1 MAHELHYGSGRG
13 SVHMH
18 GVSHCDVHG
27 QTVRAQQPIIQELA
41 ERNKINMN
49 LILTKRFFLIT
60 EFQFS
65 KFFFSFILFSIPKLV
80 RCLVYVCTNAC
91 YQLLALKTM
100 HVLIDK

>member
-1 MAHELHYGSGRG
+1 MAYELHYGSGRG

-49 LILTKRFFLIT
+49 LLLTKRFFLIT
-60 EFQFS
+60 EFLPIFQIFIFIHFIFYTKTCSLLSVCMHERLLPATCS
-65 KFFFSFILFSIPKLV
+65 K
-80 RCLVYVCTNAC
+80 NDAC
-91 YQLLALKTM
+91 PNR
-100 HVLIDK
+100 

>member
-27 QTVRAQQPIIQELA
+27 QTIRAQQPIIQELA

-49 LILTKRFFLIT
+49 LLLTKRFFLIT
-60 EFQFS
+60 EFQFYNI
-65 KFFFSFILFSIPKLV
+65 FFFYSFYFLYQNLFVVKCMYARMLV
-80 RCLVYVCTNAC
+80 TSYLY
-91 YQLLALKTM
+91 
-100 HVLIDK
+100 

>member
-65 KFFFSFILFSIPKLV
+65 KFFFSFILFLYQTCSL
-80 RCLVYVCTNAC
+80 LSVCMHERLLPATCSKNDAC
-91 YQLLALKTM
+91 PNR
-100 HVLIDK
+100 

>member
-49 LILTKRFFLIT
+49 LLLTKRFFLIT
-60 EFQFS
+60 EFQF
-65 KFFFSFILFSIPKLV
+65 FSFIHFIFYTKLV
-80 RCLVYVCTNAC
+80 RC
-91 YQLLALKTM
+91 
-100 HVLIDK
+100 

>member
-49 LILTKRFFLIT
+49 SLLTKRFFLIT
-60 EFQFS
+60 EFQF
-65 KFFFSFILFSIPKLV
+65 FFSFIHFIFYTKTCSLFS
-80 RCLVYVCTNAC
+80 VCMHERLLPATCSKNDAC
-91 YQLLALKTM
+91 PNR
-100 HVLIDK
+100 

>member
-49 LILTKRFFLIT
+49 LLLTKRFFLIT

-65 KFFFSFILFSIPKLV
+65 NFFFFYSFYFLYQTCSL
-80 RCLVYVCTNAC
+80 LSVCMHERLLSATCSKNNAC
-91 YQLLALKTM
+91 PNR
-100 HVLIDK
+100 

>member
-49 LILTKRFFLIT
+49 LLLTKRFFLMI
-60 EFQFS
+60 EFQF
-65 KFFFSFILFSIPKLV
+65 FFLLFILFSIPKLV
-80 RCLVYVCTNAC
+80 RCLVYVCTNA
-91 YQLLALKTM
+91 
-100 HVLIDK
+100 

>member
-80 RCLVYVCTNAC
+80 RC
-91 YQLLALKTM
+91 
-100 HVLIDK
+100 

>member
-41 ERNKINMN
+41 ELNKINMN

-65 KFFFSFILFSIPKLV
+65 NFFFFYSFYFLYQTCSL
-80 RCLVYVCTNAC
+80 LSVCMHERLLLGTCSKNDAC
-91 YQLLALKTM
+91 PNR
-100 HVLIDK
+100 

>member
-49 LILTKRFFLIT
+49 LLLTKRFFLIT

-65 KFFFSFILFSIPKLV
+65 IIFSFIHFIFYTKTCSLLS
-80 RCLVYVCTNAC
+80 VCMHER
-91 YQLLALKTM
+91 LLPATCSKN
-100 HVLIDK
+100 DAFPNR

>member
-41 ERNKINMN
+41 ELNKINMN

-65 KFFFSFILFSIPKLV
+65 NFFFHSFYFLYQNLFVVKCMYARTLDTSYLF
-80 RCLVYVCTNAC
+80 
-91 YQLLALKTM
+91 
-100 HVLIDK
+100 

>member
-41 ERNKINMN
+41 ELNKINMN

-60 EFQFS
+60 EFLPIFQIFIFIHFIFYTKTCSLLSVCMHERLLPATCS
-65 KFFFSFILFSIPKLV
+65 K
-80 RCLVYVCTNAC
+80 NDAC
-91 YQLLALKTM
+91 PNR
-100 HVLIDK
+100 

>member
-1 MAHELHYGSGRG
+1 MAYELHYGSGRG

-41 ERNKINMN
+41 ELNKINMN

-65 KFFFSFILFSIPKLV
+65 KFFFHSFYFLYQTCSL
-80 RCLVYVCTNAC
+80 LSVCMHERLLPATCSKNDAC
-91 YQLLALKTM
+91 PNR
-100 HVLIDK
+100 

>member
-49 LILTKRFFLIT
+49 LLLTKRFFLIT
-60 EFQFS
+60 KFQFS
-65 KFFFSFILFSIPKLV
+65 IFFSFIHFIFYTKTCSLLS
-80 RCLVYVCTNAC
+80 VCMHERLLPATCSKNDAC
-91 YQLLALKTM
+91 PNR
-100 HVLIDK
+100 

>member
-49 LILTKRFFLIT
+49 LLLTKRFFLIT
-60 EFQFS
+60 ELQ
-65 KFFFSFILFSIPKLV
+65 FFFLLFILFSIPNLFVVKCMYARMLV
-80 RCLVYVCTNAC
+80 TSYLF
-91 YQLLALKTM
+91 
-100 HVLIDK
+100 

>member
-49 LILTKRFFLIT
+49 LLLTKRFFLIT
-60 EFQFS
+60 EFQF
-65 KFFFSFILFSIPKLV
+65 FFFYSFYFLYQTCSLFSV
-80 RCLVYVCTNAC
+80 CMHECLLPATCSKNDAC
-91 YQLLALKTM
+91 PNR
-100 HVLIDK
+100 

>member
-41 ERNKINMN
+41 KRNKINMN
-49 LILTKRFFLIT
+49 LLLTKRFFLIT

-65 KFFFSFILFSIPKLV
+65 NFFFFYSFYFLYQTCSL
-80 RCLVYVCTNAC
+80 LSVCMHERLLPATCSKNDAC
-91 YQLLALKTM
+91 PNR
-100 HVLIDK
+100 

>member
-41 ERNKINMN
+41 ELNKINMN

-60 EFQFS
+60 EFQF
-65 KFFFSFILFSIPKLV
+65 FFLLFILFSIPNLFVVKCMYARMLV
-80 RCLVYVCTNAC
+80 TSYLF
-91 YQLLALKTM
+91 
-100 HVLIDK
+100 

>member
-1 MAHELHYGSGRG
+1 MAYELHYGSGRG

-49 LILTKRFFLIT
+49 LLLTKRFFLIT
-60 EFQFS
+60 EFQF
-65 KFFFSFILFSIPKLV
+65 FFLLFILFSIPNLFVVKCMYARMLV
-80 RCLVYVCTNAC
+80 TSYLF
-91 YQLLALKTM
+91 
-100 HVLIDK
+100 

>member
-41 ERNKINMN
+41 ELNKINMN

-65 KFFFSFILFSIPKLV
+65 NFFFYYSFYFVYQNLFV
-80 RCLVYVCTNAC
+80 V
-91 YQLLALKTM
+91 
-100 HVLIDK
+100 

>member
-49 LILTKRFFLIT
+49 LLLTKRFFLIT

-65 KFFFSFILFSIPKLV
+65 NFFFFYSFYFLYQTCSLLSVCMHERLIPATCSK
-80 RCLVYVCTNAC
+80 NDAC
-91 YQLLALKTM
+91 PNR
-100 HVLIDK
+100 

>member
-49 LILTKRFFLIT
+49 LLLTKRFFLIT
-60 EFQFS
+60 EFQF
-65 KFFFSFILFSIPKLV
+65 FFLLFILFSIPNLFVVKCMYARTLDTS
-80 RCLVYVCTNAC
+80 Y
-91 YQLLALKTM
+91 LL
-100 HVLIDK
+100 

>member
-41 ERNKINMN
+41 ELNKINMN

-60 EFQFS
+60 EFQF
-65 KFFFSFILFSIPKLV
+65 FFLLFILFSIPNLFVVKCMYARTLV
-80 RCLVYVCTNAC
+80 TSY
-91 YQLLALKTM
+91 LL
-100 HVLIDK
+100 

>member
-41 ERNKINMN
+41 ERNKKNMN
-49 LILTKRFFLIT
+49 LLLTKRFFLIT
-60 EFQFS
+60 EFQF
-65 KFFFSFILFSIPKLV
+65 FFLLFILFSIPNLFVVKCMYARMLV
-80 RCLVYVCTNAC
+80 TSYLF
-91 YQLLALKTM
+91 
-100 HVLIDK
+100 

>member
-41 ERNKINMN
+41 ELNKINMN

-60 EFQFS
+60 EFQF
-65 KFFFSFILFSIPKLV
+65 FFLLFILFSIPKLV
-80 RCLVYVCTNAC
+80 RC
-91 YQLLALKTM
+91 
-100 HVLIDK
+100 

>member
-49 LILTKRFFLIT
+49 LLLTKRFFLIT
-60 EFQFS
+60 EFQF
-65 KFFFSFILFSIPKLV
+65 FFLLFILFSIPNLFVVKCMYARTLV
-80 RCLVYVCTNAC
+80 TSY
-91 YQLLALKTM
+91 LL
-100 HVLIDK
+100 

>member
-41 ERNKINMN
+41 ELNKINMN
-49 LILTKRFFLIT
+49 LILTNA
-60 EFQFS
+60 FS
-65 KFFFSFILFSIPKLV
+65 
-80 RCLVYVCTNAC
+80 
-91 YQLLALKTM
+91 
-100 HVLIDK
+100 

>member
-27 QTVRAQQPIIQELA
+27 QTVRAQQPIIQEFA

-49 LILTKRFFLIT
+49 LILTNA
-60 EFQFS
+60 FS
-65 KFFFSFILFSIPKLV
+65 
-80 RCLVYVCTNAC
+80 
-91 YQLLALKTM
+91 
-100 HVLIDK
+100 

>member
-27 QTVRAQQPIIQELA
+27 QTVRAQQPIVQELA

-49 LILTKRFFLIT
+49 LLLTKRFFLIT

-65 KFFFSFILFSIPKLV
+65 NFFFFYSFYFLYQTCSLFS
-80 RCLVYVCTNAC
+80 VCMHERLLPATCSKNDAC
-91 YQLLALKTM
+91 PNR
-100 HVLIDK
+100 

>member
-41 ERNKINMN
+41 ELNKINMN
-49 LILTKRFFLIT
+49 LLLTKRFFLIT
-60 EFQFS
+60 EFQF
-65 KFFFSFILFSIPKLV
+65 FFSFIHLFSIPNLFVVKCMYARMLV
-80 RCLVYVCTNAC
+80 TSY
-91 YQLLALKTM
+91 LL
-100 HVLIDK
+100 

>member
-41 ERNKINMN
+41 ELNKINMN

-65 KFFFSFILFSIPKLV
+65 NFFFFYSIYFLYQNLFVVKCMYARMLV
-80 RCLVYVCTNAC
+80 TSY
-91 YQLLALKTM
+91 LL
-100 HVLIDK
+100 

>member
-41 ERNKINMN
+41 ELNKINMN

-60 EFQFS
+60 EFH
-65 KFFFSFILFSIPKLV
+65 FFFLLFILFSIPNLFVVKCMYARTLV
-80 RCLVYVCTNAC
+80 TRYLF
-91 YQLLALKTM
+91 
-100 HVLIDK
+100 

>member
-41 ERNKINMN
+41 ERNKINLN
-49 LILTKRFFLIT
+49 LILTNA
-60 EFQFS
+60 FS
-65 KFFFSFILFSIPKLV
+65 L
-80 RCLVYVCTNAC
+80 
-91 YQLLALKTM
+91 
-100 HVLIDK
+100 

>member
-41 ERNKINMN
+41 KRNKINMN
-49 LILTKRFFLIT
+49 LLLTKRFFLIT
-60 EFQFS
+60 EFQF
-65 KFFFSFILFSIPKLV
+65 FFLLFILFSIPNLFVVKCMYARTLV
-80 RCLVYVCTNAC
+80 TSY
-91 YQLLALKTM
+91 LL
-100 HVLIDK
+100 

>member
-49 LILTKRFFLIT
+49 LLLTKRFFLIT
-60 EFQFS
+60 EFQF
-65 KFFFSFILFSIPKLV
+65 FFLLFILFSIPNLFVVKCMYARTLV
-80 RCLVYVCTNAC
+80 TSYLF
-91 YQLLALKTM
+91 
-100 HVLIDK
+100 

>member
-27 QTVRAQQPIIQELA
+27 QTVRAQQPFIQELA

-49 LILTKRFFLIT
+49 LLLTKRFFLIT

-65 KFFFSFILFSIPKLV
+65 KFFFFYSFYFLYQTCSL
-80 RCLVYVCTNAC
+80 LSVCMHERLLPATCSKNDAC
-91 YQLLALKTM
+91 PNR
-100 HVLIDK
+100 

>member
-41 ERNKINMN
+41 ELNKINMN

-60 EFQFS
+60 EFQF
-65 KFFFSFILFSIPKLV
+65 FFLLFILFSIPNLFVVKCMYARTLV
-80 RCLVYVCTNAC
+80 TSYLF
-91 YQLLALKTM
+91 
-100 HVLIDK
+100 

>member
-1 MAHELHYGSGRG
+1 MAYELHYGSGRG

-41 ERNKINMN
+41 ELNKINMN

-60 EFQFS
+60 EFQF
-65 KFFFSFILFSIPKLV
+65 FFLLFILFSIPNLFVVKCMYARTLV
-80 RCLVYVCTNAC
+80 TSYLF
-91 YQLLALKTM
+91 
-100 HVLIDK
+100 

>member
-41 ERNKINMN
+41 KRNKINMN
-49 LILTKRFFLIT
+49 LLLTKRFFLIT
-60 EFQFS
+60 EFQF
-65 KFFFSFILFSIPKLV
+65 FFLLFILFSIPNLFVVKCMYARTLV
-80 RCLVYVCTNAC
+80 TSYLF
-91 YQLLALKTM
+91 
-100 HVLIDK
+100 

>member
-65 KFFFSFILFSIPKLV
+65 NFFFFYSFYFLYQNLFVVKCMYARTLV
-80 RCLVYVCTNAC
+80 TSYLF
-91 YQLLALKTM
+91 
-100 HVLIDK
+100 